1 MLNMNIKNLINKA
14 QLKNL
19 ITTYKDLCKTK
30 LGKQTQLTKQEIDYY
45 KKYVLNKFIFCN
57 I

>member
-14 QLKNL
+14 QSKNL
-19 ITTYKDLCKTK
+19 ITTYKDFCKTK

-45 KKYVLNKFIFCN
+45 KKICIK
-57 I
+57 